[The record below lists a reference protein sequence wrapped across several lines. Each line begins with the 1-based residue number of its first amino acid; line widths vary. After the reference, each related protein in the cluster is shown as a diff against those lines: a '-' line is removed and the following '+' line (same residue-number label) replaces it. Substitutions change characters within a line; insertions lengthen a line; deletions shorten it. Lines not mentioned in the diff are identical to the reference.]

1 MVTRF
6 VYLTLNNRYIAKP
19 GYIVSHLFGCK
30 CIKILN
36 FGTDSQGVIKMFKKL
51 LMMCLMVGFAFSI
64 FGFSQQRTEVNDAK
78 MKTKLLGKHMFS
90 LQWISWDYFG
100 SATVTEKKGVLS
112 LNGMQKSRENDD
124 YVKIDGEIKK
134 IDSKSF
140 VFEGTVETK
149 ISHINGGNLCIRDGE
164 MTFAIT
170 KNRKYWRLQ
179 DINNPCDDVADYI
192 DIYFRK

>member
-1 MVTRF
+1 M
-6 VYLTLNNRYIAKP
+6 L
-19 GYIVSHLFGCK
+19 
-30 CIKILN
+30 
-36 FGTDSQGVIKMFKKL
+36 KKL
-51 LMMCLMVGFAFSI
+51 LSMILMIGFAFAVY
-64 FGFSQQRTEVNDAK
+64 GFSQQKTLINDAK

-100 SATVTEKKGVLS
+100 SATITENKGILS
-112 LNGMQKSRENDD
+112 LKGAQKSRENDD
-124 YVKIDGEIKK
+124 YVKIDGEITSV
-134 IDSKSF
+134 DSKSF

-149 ISHINGGNLCIRDGE
+149 ISHINNGEPCVREGE

-179 DINNPCDDVADYI
+179 DMNNPCDDVADYV

>member
-1 MVTRF
+1 M
-6 VYLTLNNRYIAKP
+6 L
-19 GYIVSHLFGCK
+19 
-30 CIKILN
+30 
-36 FGTDSQGVIKMFKKL
+36 KKL
-51 LMMCLMVGFAFSI
+51 VLMSLMIGFAFVV
-64 FGFSQQRTEVNDAK
+64 FGFSQEKTKVNDAK

-100 SATVTEKKGVLS
+100 SATVTENKGVL
-112 LNGMQKSRENDD
+112 LLKGVQKSRENDD
-124 YVKIDGEIKK
+124 YVKIDGEITS

-140 VFEGTVETK
+140 VFVGTVETK
-149 ISHINGGNLCIRDGE
+149 ISHINNGKPCIRDGV

-179 DINNPCDDVADYI
+179 DINNPCDDVADYV